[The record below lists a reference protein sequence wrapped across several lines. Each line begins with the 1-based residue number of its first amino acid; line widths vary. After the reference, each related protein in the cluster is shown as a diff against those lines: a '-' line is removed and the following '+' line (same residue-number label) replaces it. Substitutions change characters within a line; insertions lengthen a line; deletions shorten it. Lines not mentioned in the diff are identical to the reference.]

1 MKNKIRLLGII
12 AMVAIIGFTM
22 AACALL
28 SDVLGQTAASDTNNA
43 TRILGT
49 WTDEEGRAWEFGS
62 DEKLLYESNTSSY
75 GTFDYTLVGTT
86 LTLNLNGSLW
96 QRYNVSISTNGNT
109 LSLSGGSRVF
119 GWSVAGPGM
128 AKNTLTRRK

>member
-1 MKNKIRLLGII
+1 MRNTIKVFGII
-12 AMVAIIGFTM
+12 ALAAIIVFTM

-28 SDVLGQTAASDTNNA
+28 SEVLGPTAASDTNNA
-43 TRILGT
+43 VRILGT
-49 WTDEEGRAWEFGS
+49 WTDTEGRAWEFGS
-62 DEKLLYESNTSSY
+62 DEKLTYESNTPSY

-86 LTLNLNGSLW
+86 LTLYLNSSVW

-109 LSLSGGSRVF
+109 LSLSGGSKNF

-128 AKNTLTRRK
+128 PKNTLSRRK